1 MLKYIIH
8 KDKILA
14 SESFR
19 DGRADELRVLLSLIA
34 TGGTAASE
42 DELANIAAISRPRLL
57 SALALWCAERVI
69 SEEKSDPCRE
79 NGSIVEEFEE
89 RIRAG
94 EIPEIPAVDAA
105 RSVRDESLGDM
116 IAMIGEMLG
125 TAALPRESVKRI
137 TTLVTELALTPEYI
151 VTLASYMKD
160 NGKLTVTRL
169 TAECERLTRRGID
182 NTEALEAYIKDA
194 TTSTAAE
201 RELRRMFGIYDRAIT
216 PTMKKYFLTWTE
228 DMGFGTEIIAA
239 AYDISATSTGK
250 LALAHI
256 NKILEG
262 WQAAGC
268 VTLADCRAEAERMR
282 ASGTGRFASKTERP
296 KARVTPDKP
305 KYGSFDINDA
315 FKKALERSYGKDED

>member
-1 MLKYIIH
+1 MTDYRIH
-8 KDKILA
+8 KDKILT
-14 SESFR
+14 SDSFR
-19 DGRADELRVLLSLIA
+19 DGRADELRLLLALIA
-34 TGGTAASE
+34 RDGVADE
-42 DELANIAAISRPRLL
+42 EELAGAAAISRPRLL
-57 SALALWCAERVI
+57 ASLALWCAEGVI
-69 SEEKSDPCRE
+69 SEKKSDPCRE
-79 NGSIVEEFEE
+79 NGSIAEEFEE

-94 EIPEIPAVDAA
+94 EIPEIAAVDAA

-116 IAMIGEMLG
+116 IGLIGEMLG
-125 TAALPRESVKRI
+125 TAALPRESVKRLTAI
-137 TTLVTELALTPEYI
+137 VTELALTPEYV

-194 TTSTAAE
+194 VSSTAAE

-228 DMGFGTEIIAA
+228 DMGFGTEIVAA
-239 AYDISATSTGK
+239 AYDISATSTGR

-262 WQAAGC
+262 WHAAGC

-282 ASGTGRFASKTERP
+282 ASGAGKFAQKTERP
-296 KARVTPDKP
+296 KAKVTPDKP
-305 KYGSFDINDA
+305 RYGSFDIKDA